1 MSDQSVVNK
10 NSPNDKLI
18 LVGVISA
25 AHGIKGQVMIRSFT
39 EPKSNIEKLPIVN
52 QQGEALKIKIVKV
65 KPSGMLICNI
75 GNCCSRTEA
84 EKLVHSSIFCL
95 RSNLPKILAED
106 EFYIEDLKGLKV
118 LDSSG
123 AHIGNISNVA
133 NYGAGDIIEIE
144 FINDKK
150 IEMFPFT
157 KEFFPTVT
165 KDHVILNSNSLE

>member
-1 MSDQSVVNK
+1 MLDQSVVNK
-10 NSPNDKLI
+10 NTQDDKLI

-25 AHGIKGQVMIRSFT
+25 AHGIKGQVIIRSFT
-39 EPKSNIEKLPIVN
+39 APQSNIEKLPIIN
-52 QQGEALKIKIVKV
+52 EQGESLKIKIVKV

-75 GNCCSRTEA
+75 GNCSSRTEA
-84 EKLVHSSIFCL
+84 ERLVRSSIFCL
-95 RSNLPKILAED
+95 RSNLPKISTED

-118 LDSSG
+118 LDNMG
-123 AHIGNISNVA
+123 AHIGNITNIA

-157 KEFFPTVT
+157 KELFPTIA
-165 KDHVILNSNSLE
+165 KDHVVLNSNYLE